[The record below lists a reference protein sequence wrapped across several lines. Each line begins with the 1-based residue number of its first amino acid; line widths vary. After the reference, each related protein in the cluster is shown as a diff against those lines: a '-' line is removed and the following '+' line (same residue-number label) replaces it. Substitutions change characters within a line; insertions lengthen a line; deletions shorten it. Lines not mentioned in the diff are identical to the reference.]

1 MNATFVI
8 HFLSTP
14 YRKSHRACRDISSCV
29 QQVVICKHTRTNAS
43 ACTQNRW
50 EDHLKNEVKDK
61 RSSCMTLLRR
71 VLLPALL
78 TQERKANKW
87 KHAEILFID
96 VIFAVLTQIPVNTE
110 RVGGN
115 DRDSGRKSSG
125 PWRTPNKEKHAETL
139 LHQRHFSWFI
149 SVLQRQKVLWRTQ
162 RCCFMNW
169 GSGHLHACQ
178 ENFQCMHRNG
188 LLYFATR
195 T

>member
-1 MNATFVI
+1 MKEKRFCTTLLHRVLLRALLTSRKKNEMKACRDFFMNATFVI

-125 PWRTPNKEKHAETL
+125 P
-139 LHQRHFSWFI
+139 
-149 SVLQRQKVLWRTQ
+149 
-162 RCCFMNW
+162 
-169 GSGHLHACQ
+169 
-178 ENFQCMHRNG
+178 
-188 LLYFATR
+188 
-195 T
+195 